1 MDWMNIIFGA
11 IGVISFG
18 FSIYS
23 HFDKETKKSV
33 EAAKN
38 ATQKELLRNANLSL
52 TGILNTVDMIVQLPK
67 KENITVEQMQN
78 FARIAR
84 KEAYILS
91 MQMQSRQKAL
101 NEWRF
106 GEIIESNFDDDEVDQ
121 VGEEVVKDS

>member
-1 MDWMNIIFGA
+1 MDWINLIFGV

-23 HFDKETKKSV
+23 HFDKESKKTV

-38 ATQKELLRNANLSL
+38 ATQREMLRNAHLSL
-52 TGILNTVDMIVQLPK
+52 MGILNTVDMIVQLPK
-67 KENITVEQMQN
+67 KENVSIEQMQN

-106 GEIIESNFDDDEVDQ
+106 GEIIQSNFNDN
-121 VGEEVVKDS
+121 

>member
-1 MDWMNIIFGA
+1 MDWINLIFGV

-23 HFDKETKKSV
+23 HFDKESKKTV

-38 ATQKELLRNANLSL
+38 ATQKEMLRNAHLSL
-52 TGILNTVDMIVQLPK
+52 MGILNTVDMIVQLPK
-67 KENITVEQMQN
+67 KENVSIEQMQN

-106 GEIIESNFDDDEVDQ
+106 GEIIQSNFNDSEMDQ
-121 VGEEVVKDS
+121 AKESPANDS